1 LFGVHLLVLVLVSSS
16 SFITTLVA
24 SYLLTLTKLPDHD
37 DLLTVIGWLN

>member
-1 LFGVHLLVLVLVSSS
+1 
-16 SFITTLVA
+16 LVA